1 MMHPKKLLRAACLVW
16 TVLLGQSV
24 SAGPLDGLTGG
35 KTPGTCDPKRQSCM
49 PGTEKPDTAGP
60 GGGVCSPTP
69 GGATCGSPGP
79 ASQGNTSGTNQG
91 AGNPINV
98 ISGNKYQREE
108 DMPALPGLLGLEIV
122 RHYNSQYGR
131 SNVPPGIL
139 GRGWKLSYETD
150 LYDIGNT
157 VQIVQADGT
166 RIIFKKTAQDPSQCA
181 SEQPDNGVVSIRNAG
196 RTPRTQQYLW
206 RWTDGRE
213 LLFNHRGRLMR
224 ISLPS
229 GESVQLQY
237 GAQGRLQQVTDPQGR
252 KLRLNYREDRLEHYV
267 KSSQAS
273 AKPPPRY
280 DGVQSMDS
288 PAGRFEYRYGSAL
301 PQGSEQT
308 KAQEFRE
315 QQELASANLV
325 QVSHPAEQGKGIT
338 RHYHYED
345 ARFPTL
351 LTGISVSGQGSDG
364 RPMNERIASYGYD
377 ANALAISSVRGA
389 PDSDTEK
396 VTLDT
401 RTPRQTVLTNSQGQ
415 KTTYRHGI
423 IAMQWRLLEVRGAGC
438 ASCGPSNE
446 RYQYDAMGRMTEVTQ
461 LDPQGQ
467 PVSGKRTELDVYGR
481 PVKISTVAYT
491 KGRAQPAQWQLRYG
505 YASAQYAP
513 ELIARPSVVP
523 GREQQTRIRYNAA
536 DQPTEVTES
545 GFSPLDTQ
553 GRPIANAEQAT
564 PISRTTHYRYAMIG
578 GKSVLVEIDGPL
590 KTPQDSDVTR
600 LEWDRGGS
608 FITRIE
614 QPGGRRSQIEH
625 DPRTGLI
632 TQVSN
637 EQNGQTRFRYNSATQ
652 LISTRSTGP
661 GRSRPQE
668 QSYRYDALGQL
679 SETGQGSLDADNDK
693 AEEAYRPQIRL
704 SVDAQGRLQWQAN
717 AHGVIVH
724 NRYDS
729 ESRLLETGRYS
740 AGMAQQQ
747 HYRYDAQGQ
756 LLATWDNTG
765 AVLHIGY
772 DARGQI
778 QDLTDGAGRNRL
790 LPQAGTADAQP
801 MRDDFGRIVRTS
813 NPDAGASIW
822 EYDAADRLIANRDA
836 AGNQAHYAY
845 DPSGRILRQDI
856 RDAADPKK
864 TTTTTWHYTG
874 SQLTALEHPT
884 QSEHYQHDPQGLRT
898 ERRTIRHQADG
909 STRNSLTRYTYDEQ
923 GKVLSTSLP
932 DGSRLIYQRDPQG
945 QIVALQRSRIQT
957 RWLQWLSPPQT
968 IVQDLK
974 RDLVGLSQLRTGN
987 GIEAHY
993 QRSQEGVLARV
1004 VYRRTQPMQTARR
1017 AAAAELLGQTSQLL
1031 LGVRSAHAQ
1040 SAPTKPTDH
1049 ETDTEALPG
1058 ALGLAADP
1066 QALMDQRY
1074 LWDTRGNLLH
1084 REDRAGESARSSYA
1098 YDAHNRLV
1106 AGVQAQGERAQV
1118 NRYHYDPNERR
1129 VLSQQG
1135 VETQDELEK
1144 ATQQTRYPAQSHR
1157 WSEEQAQGATAVLAR
1172 YDANGQ
1178 PTQIGQREYQ
1188 WDALGKLTEVRE
1200 QGTSLARYHY
1210 NHRGERIS
1218 KTTASSSTA
1227 YLYEDRQLSAE
1238 LDAQGRITRQYI
1250 YLANRPIAVI
1260 DTPAGRPL
1268 ADAPR
1273 SVLADLKIIVQGW
1286 FEQAEKIVWL
1296 HANHLG
1302 AIEAATDAQGQLV
1315 WQASYAPFGQASIRT
1330 VRLDAQAAQTDFT
1343 LNLRLPGQYAD
1354 SETGLYYNGQ
1364 RYYDPERG
1372 QYLTPD
1378 PLGTPDGPNP
1388 YSYVRYNPLKYIDPD
1403 GLVLFA
1409 FDGTG
1414 NSTNVSELDKSGDS
1428 MTNVV
1433 LFQDYYEKSNGEI
1446 RYISGVGTI
1455 DMSDPT
1461 RPIEPK
1467 TCFVP
1472 LVLSTTQDKGLNCT
1486 GPERIERMIE
1496 YFNTEAKNTKE
1507 DETMQVDIIGFS
1519 RGAAQARDFANRI
1532 AAKTDSKGWYRYKNK
1547 KTKEEVCRKVNFR
1560 FMGLW
1565 DTVLSTNF
1573 SSHQNYRLTIPAQF
1587 SYVAHAVA
1595 LNEHRDGKRDWG
1607 AFPLES
1613 IMGTAMPKDKTRIE
1627 QGFIGSHSDIGGGF
1641 KENSL
1646 SKVALAWMVEQARSA
1661 GVEMSKK
1668 SIDMPPNPVLHDK
1681 SKNIALG
1688 EAIGRLEDRDVRYTD
1703 GHKVKQL
1710 NMKNTGLTYAEIKK
1724 HNFISYTPRD
1734 LLPRIDLEP
1743 SVPLL
1748 PEIKYLY
1755 TADETGTVNMES
1767 YWNWLSKNGY
1777 NLGNLVI
1784 K

>member
-1 MMHPKKLLRAACLVW
+1 
-16 TVLLGQSV
+16 
-24 SAGPLDGLTGG
+24 
-35 KTPGTCDPKRQSCM
+35 
-49 PGTEKPDTAGP
+49 
-60 GGGVCSPTP
+60 
-69 GGATCGSPGP
+69 
-79 ASQGNTSGTNQG
+79 
-91 AGNPINV
+91 
-98 ISGNKYQREE
+98 
-108 DMPALPGLLGLEIV
+108 
-122 RHYNSQYGR
+122 
-131 SNVPPGIL
+131 
-139 GRGWKLSYETD
+139 
-150 LYDIGNT
+150 
-157 VQIVQADGT
+157 
-166 RIIFKKTAQDPSQCA
+166 
-181 SEQPDNGVVSIRNAG
+181 
-196 RTPRTQQYLW
+196 
-206 RWTDGRE
+206 
-213 LLFNHRGRLMR
+213 
-224 ISLPS
+224 
-229 GESVQLQY
+229 
-237 GAQGRLQQVTDPQGR
+237 
-252 KLRLNYREDRLEHYV
+252 
-267 KSSQAS
+267 
-273 AKPPPRY
+273 
-280 DGVQSMDS
+280 
-288 PAGRFEYRYGSAL
+288 
-301 PQGSEQT
+301 
-308 KAQEFRE
+308 
-315 QQELASANLV
+315 
-325 QVSHPAEQGKGIT
+325 
-338 RHYHYED
+338 
-345 ARFPTL
+345 
-351 LTGISVSGQGSDG
+351 
-364 RPMNERIASYGYD
+364 
-377 ANALAISSVRGA
+377 
-389 PDSDTEK
+389 
-396 VTLDT
+396 
-401 RTPRQTVLTNSQGQ
+401 
-415 KTTYRHGI
+415 
-423 IAMQWRLLEVRGAGC
+423 
-438 ASCGPSNE
+438 
-446 RYQYDAMGRMTEVTQ
+446 
-461 LDPQGQ
+461 
-467 PVSGKRTELDVYGR
+467 
-481 PVKISTVAYT
+481 
-491 KGRAQPAQWQLRYG
+491 
-505 YASAQYAP
+505 
-513 ELIARPSVVP
+513 
-523 GREQQTRIRYNAA
+523 
-536 DQPTEVTES
+536 
-545 GFSPLDTQ
+545 
-553 GRPIANAEQAT
+553 
-564 PISRTTHYRYAMIG
+564 
-578 GKSVLVEIDGPL
+578 
-590 KTPQDSDVTR
+590 DVTR

-637 EQNGQTRFRYNSATQ
+637 EQNEQTRFRYNSATQ

-693 AEEAYRPQIRL
+693 AEEAYRPQTRL

-790 LPQAGTADAQP
+790 LPPQPGTAGAQP

-845 DPSGRILRQDI
+845 DPAGRILRQDI
-856 RDAADPKK
+856 SDTADPKK
-864 TTTTTWHYTG
+864 TTTTTWRYTG

-923 GKVLSTSLP
+923 GNVLSTSLP

-1040 SAPTKPTDH
+1040 AQAKPGNPESDNT
-1049 ETDTEALPG
+1049 LPG

-1098 YDAHNRLV
+1098 YDARNRLV

-1118 NRYHYDPNERR
+1118 NRYHYDPDERR

-1135 VETQDELEK
+1135 VETQDELQK

-1200 QGTSLARYHY
+1200 KGTSLARYHY

-1218 KTTASSSTA
+1218 KTTASGSTA

-1250 YLANRPIAVI
+1250 YLANRPIAII

-1286 FEQAEKIVWL
+1286 FEQAEKIAWL

-1330 VRLDAQAAQTDFT
+1330 VRLDAQAAQTDFR

-1414 NSTNVSELDKSGDS
+1414 NSMNAADLNSWNN

-1433 LFQDYYEKSNGEI
+1433 SFQEYYEKSNGEI
-1446 RYISGVGTI
+1446 RYISGVGTT
-1455 DMSDPT
+1455 DMSDST
-1461 RPIEPK
+1461 RPIKPRG
-1467 TCFVP
+1467 CFSPVLPVP
-1472 LVLSTTQDKGLNCT
+1472 ISPYNSLYKITSYISYLIFPADQDIGMNCT
-1486 GPERIERMIE
+1486 GPDRIERMVE
-1496 YFNTEAKNTKE
+1496 YFNAEAKNTKE
-1507 DETMQVDIIGFS
+1507 NETMQVDIIGFS

-1532 AAKTDSKGWYRYKNK
+1532 AEKTDSNGWYRYKND
-1547 KTKEEVCRKVNFR
+1547 KTDEKICRRVNFR

-1565 DTVLSTNF
+1565 DTVLSANF
-1573 SSHQNYRLTIPAQF
+1573 SSHQNYQLAIPAQF

-1595 LNEHRDGKRDWG
+1595 LNEHRGNILPGDRPTSTGESALG
-1607 AFPLES
+1607 EFPLES
-1613 IMGTAMPKDKTRIE
+1613 IMGTEIPKDKTRIE
-1627 QGFIGSHSDIGGGF
+1627 RGFIGSHADIGGGY
-1641 KENSL
+1641 KDDSL
-1646 SKVALAWMVEQARSA
+1646 SSVALAWMVEQARSA
-1661 GVEMSKK
+1661 GVEMTKEPIKVS
-1668 SIDMPPNPVLHDK
+1668 PNPVLHDK
-1681 SKNIALG
+1681 SENINNG
-1688 EAIGRLEDRDVRYTD
+1688 EATGNLEDRDVRYTN
-1703 GHKVKQL
+1703 GQMVKQL
-1710 NMKNTGLTYAEIKK
+1710 EMSNTGLTYDEIKK
-1724 HNFISYTPRD
+1724 YGFINYTPRN
-1734 LLPRIDLEP
+1734 LIPRVTYNSPVGPDPAMITE
-1743 SVPLL
+1743 
-1748 PEIKYLY
+1748 EKYIH
-1755 TADETGTVNMES
+1755 TSNETGTVNMKN
-1767 YWNWLSKNGY
+1767 YRDWLLKNGY
-1777 NLGNLVI
+1777 NLGNLRI

>member
-1 MMHPKKLLRAACLVW
+1 
-16 TVLLGQSV
+16 
-24 SAGPLDGLTGG
+24 
-35 KTPGTCDPKRQSCM
+35 
-49 PGTEKPDTAGP
+49 
-60 GGGVCSPTP
+60 
-69 GGATCGSPGP
+69 
-79 ASQGNTSGTNQG
+79 
-91 AGNPINV
+91 
-98 ISGNKYQREE
+98 
-108 DMPALPGLLGLEIV
+108 
-122 RHYNSQYGR
+122 
-131 SNVPPGIL
+131 
-139 GRGWKLSYETD
+139 
-150 LYDIGNT
+150 
-157 VQIVQADGT
+157 
-166 RIIFKKTAQDPSQCA
+166 
-181 SEQPDNGVVSIRNAG
+181 
-196 RTPRTQQYLW
+196 
-206 RWTDGRE
+206 
-213 LLFNHRGRLMR
+213 MR

-252 KLRLNYREDRLEHYV
+252 KLRLNYREARLERYEE
-267 KSSQAS
+267 SSRAI
-273 AKPPPRY
+273 AKPPRY

-288 PAGRFEYRYGSAL
+288 PAGRFEYSYGSAL
-301 PQGSEQT
+301 PQGSEQA
-308 KAQEFRE
+308 KVQEPRE
-315 QQELASANLV
+315 QQELQVSANLV
-325 QVSHPAEQGKGIT
+325 QVRHPAEQGKGIT

-446 RYQYDAMGRMTEVTQ
+446 RYQYDAMGRITEVTQ

-467 PVSGKRTELDVYGR
+467 PVSGKRTELDTYGR
-481 PVKISTVAYT
+481 PVKISTVAYA

-536 DQPTEVTES
+536 GQPTEVTES
-545 GFSPLDTQ
+545 GFSPLNPQ
-553 GRPIANAEQAT
+553 GQPIANAEQAT
-564 PISRTTHYRYAMIG
+564 PINRTTHYRYAMVG

-590 KTPQDSDVTR
+590 ANGPQKTPQDSDVTR
-600 LEWDRGGS
+600 LEWDRGGG

-679 SETGQGSLDADNDK
+679 SETGQGSLDADKDR
-693 AEEAYRPQIRL
+693 AEEAYRPQTRL

-790 LPQAGTADAQP
+790 LPPQPGTAGAQP

-813 NPDAGASIW
+813 SPDAGSSIR

-845 DPSGRILRQDI
+845 DPAGRILRQDI
-856 RDAADPKK
+856 SDTADPKK
-864 TTTTTWHYTG
+864 TTTTTTWHYTG

-909 STRNSLTRYTYDEQ
+909 STQNSLTRYTYDEQ
-923 GKVLSTSLP
+923 GNVLSTNLP

-1098 YDAHNRLV
+1098 YDARNRLV
-1106 AGVQAQGERAQV
+1106 AGVQAQGQKNQV
-1118 NRYHYDPNERR
+1118 NRYHYDPDERR

-1135 VETQDELEK
+1135 VETQDELQK

-1200 QGTSLARYHY
+1200 KGTSLARYHY

-1218 KTTASSSTA
+1218 KTTASSNTA

-1250 YLANRPIAVI
+1250 YLANRPIATI

-1273 SVLADLKIIVQGW
+1273 RVLADLKIIVQSW
-1286 FEQAEKIVWL
+1286 FDQAEKIVWL

-1302 AIEAATDAQGQLV
+1302 AIEAATDAQGQLA

-1414 NSTNVSELDKSGDS
+1414 NSTNASDLNSGS
-1428 MTNVV
+1428 NMTNVIS
-1433 LFQDYYEKSNGEI
+1433 FQRYYDESNGAK
-1446 RYISGVGTI
+1446 RYISGVGTV
-1455 DMSDPT
+1455 DVSDPS
-1461 RPIEPK
+1461 RPIKPRRCFSPALPDPSDTPPK
-1467 TCFVP
+1467 
-1472 LVLSTTQDKGLNCT
+1472 LSGNLPDPYRPFLEYISSLISPADQDKGLNCT
-1486 GPERIERMIE
+1486 GPDRIERMIE
-1496 YFNTEAKNTKE
+1496 YFNAEASKKKE
-1507 DETMQVDIIGFS
+1507 DEIMQVDIIGFS
-1519 RGAAQARDFANRI
+1519 RGAAQARDFANRV
-1532 AAKTDSKGWYRYKNK
+1532 AAKTDSKGWYSYKDQE
-1547 KTKEEVCRKVNFR
+1547 TKEQVCRKVNFR

-1565 DTVLSTNF
+1565 DTVLSTNH
-1573 SSHQNYRLTIPAQF
+1573 SLYKYKLAIPAQF

-1595 LNEHRDGKRDWG
+1595 LNEHRSNILPGDRPKSTGESALG

-1613 IMGTAMPKDKTRIE
+1613 IMGTEIPKDKTRME
-1627 QGFIGSHSDIGGGF
+1627 RGFIGSHADVGGGY
-1641 KENSL
+1641 KDDSL
-1646 SKVALAWMVEQARSA
+1646 SNVALAWMVEQARSA
-1661 GVEMSKK
+1661 GVEMTKEPIKVS
-1668 SIDMPPNPVLHDK
+1668 PNPVLHDK
-1681 SKNIALG
+1681 SENINNG
-1688 EAIGRLEDRDVRYTD
+1688 EATGNLEDRDVRYAD
-1703 GHKVKQL
+1703 GKIVKQIE
-1710 NMKNTGLTYAEIKK
+1710 MSNTGLTHDKIKK
-1724 HNFISYTPRD
+1724 HGFINYTPRD
-1734 LLPRIDLEP
+1734 LMPRIP
-1743 SVPLL
+1743 YHVPVGPNPALVT
-1748 PEIKYLY
+1748 EEKYIY
-1755 TADETGTVNMES
+1755 TSNETGTVNMKK
-1767 YWNWLSKNGY
+1767 YQDWLLKNGY
-1777 NLGNLVI
+1777 DLGNLRI

>member
-1 MMHPKKLLRAACLVW
+1 MMHPKQLLQAACLVW
-16 TVLLGQSV
+16 AVLLGQSV
-24 SAGPLDGLTGG
+24 SAGPLDGLPGG

-49 PGTEKPDTAGP
+49 PGTEQPDPAGP

-91 AGNPINV
+91 AGNPIHV

-267 KSSQAS
+267 KSSRAS

-288 PAGRFEYRYGSAL
+288 PTGRFEYRYGSAL

-446 RYQYDAMGRMTEVTQ
+446 RYQYDAMGRITEVTQ

-513 ELIARPSVVP
+513 ELIARPCVVP

-536 DQPTEVTES
+536 GQPTEVTES

-590 KTPQDSDVTR
+590 ANGPLKTPQDSDVTR

-637 EQNGQTRFRYNSATQ
+637 EQNRQTRFRYNSATQ

-679 SETGQGSLDADNDK
+679 SETGQGSLDASSK
-693 AEEAYRPQIRL
+693 AEEAYRPQTRL

-756 LLATWDNTG
+756 LLETWDNTG

-772 DARGQI
+772 DAQGQV

-790 LPQAGTADAQP
+790 LPQPGTADAQP

-813 NPDAGASIW
+813 SPDAGASIR

-845 DPSGRILRQDI
+845 DPAGRILRQDI
-856 RDAADPKK
+856 SDAADPKK

-884 QSEHYQHDPQGLRT
+884 QSEHYQHDAQGLRT

-1040 SAPTKPTDH
+1040 AQAKPGNPESDNT
-1049 ETDTEALPG
+1049 LPG

-1084 REDRAGESARSSYA
+1084 REDRAGESGRSSYA
-1098 YDAHNRLV
+1098 YDARNRLV
-1106 AGVQAQGERAQV
+1106 AGVQAQGQKNQV

-1135 VETQDELEK
+1135 VETQDELQK

-1200 QGTSLARYHY
+1200 KGTSLARYHY

-1250 YLANRPIAVI
+1250 YLANRPIAII

-1286 FEQAEKIVWL
+1286 FDQAEKIVWL

-1302 AIEAATDAQGQLV
+1302 AIEAATDAQGQLA
-1315 WQASYAPFGQASIRT
+1315 WQASYAPFGQANIRT
-1330 VRLDAQAAQTDFT
+1330 VRMDAQAAQTDFR

-1388 YSYVRYNPLKYIDPD
+1388 YSYVRYNPLEYIDPD

-1455 DMSDPT
+1455 DMSDPSRYT
-1461 RPIEPK
+1461 Q
-1467 TCFVP
+1467 VP
-1472 LVLSTTQDKGLNCT
+1472 L
-1486 GPERIERMIE
+1486 
-1496 YFNTEAKNTKE
+1496 A
-1507 DETMQVDIIGFS
+1507 
-1519 RGAAQARDFANRI
+1519 
-1532 AAKTDSKGWYRYKNK
+1532 
-1547 KTKEEVCRKVNFR
+1547 
-1560 FMGLW
+1560 
-1565 DTVLSTNF
+1565 
-1573 SSHQNYRLTIPAQF
+1573 
-1587 SYVAHAVA
+1587 
-1595 LNEHRDGKRDWG
+1595 
-1607 AFPLES
+1607 
-1613 IMGTAMPKDKTRIE
+1613 
-1627 QGFIGSHSDIGGGF
+1627 
-1641 KENSL
+1641 
-1646 SKVALAWMVEQARSA
+1646 
-1661 GVEMSKK
+1661 
-1668 SIDMPPNPVLHDK
+1668 
-1681 SKNIALG
+1681 
-1688 EAIGRLEDRDVRYTD
+1688 
-1703 GHKVKQL
+1703 
-1710 NMKNTGLTYAEIKK
+1710 
-1724 HNFISYTPRD
+1724 
-1734 LLPRIDLEP
+1734 
-1743 SVPLL
+1743 
-1748 PEIKYLY
+1748 
-1755 TADETGTVNMES
+1755 
-1767 YWNWLSKNGY
+1767 
-1777 NLGNLVI
+1777 
-1784 K
+1784 